1 MVIFIETISLS
12 DAFKYPFKDPK
23 KLLYALLLL
32 IPILG
37 WLVLFGYI
45 VRLVNEFIE
54 GRYEEPLDID
64 LMEDLKLGA
73 ITFVKA
79 LPFYIVYAVVIFA
92 INYISPNLG
101 SLIELML
108 GFFVIPILA
117 VNFFKKQTIESFF
130 EFDLLNVVKDNF
142 EEYVMAALKQ
152 YAVAIVF
159 AILSIILIG
168 IPALCFTSSIF
179 IANFYGRIVEQKNT
193 PIFKPQFDEPSTI

>member
-54 GRYEEPLDID
+54 GRYEEPLDLD

-117 VNFFKKQTIESFF
+117 VNFFRKQTIESFF

-193 PIFKPQFDEPSTI
+193 PIFKPQLDEPSTI

>member
-54 GRYEEPLDID
+54 GRYEEPLDLD

-117 VNFFKKQTIESFF
+117 VNFFRKQTIESFF

-142 EEYVMAALKQ
+142 EEYVMAASETVCCCHRLCNPFNNT
-152 YAVAIVF
+152 YRHTSIVLYKLN
-159 AILSIILIG
+159 IHCKLLRKDCG
-168 IPALCFTSSIF
+168 TKEHTHL
-179 IANFYGRIVEQKNT
+179 QT
-193 PIFKPQFDEPSTI
+193 PVG